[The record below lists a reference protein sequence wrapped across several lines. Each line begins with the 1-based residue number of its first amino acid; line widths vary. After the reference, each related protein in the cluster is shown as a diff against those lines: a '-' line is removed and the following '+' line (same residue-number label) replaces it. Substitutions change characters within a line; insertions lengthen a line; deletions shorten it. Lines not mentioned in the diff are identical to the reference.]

1 VTVLLEK
8 NEGQKPENGDETA
21 KIFVETGR

>member
-8 NEGQKPENGDETA
+8 NEGQKPENRDETA
-21 KIFVETGR
+21 KIFVETGK